1 MTNNN
6 NTSSLTHINNKPLR
20 ERIADILRELIIK
33 GELKPGDA
41 IVETEL
47 ASKLGVSRAPLRE
60 ALQTLNTEGLVEI
73 IPYYKTIVR
82 HLRQRDIR
90 ELYSLRS
97 TLETFASR
105 LIIEQDHPQDI
116 QLLRSICD
124 DMVTMAK
131 TGDAT
136 EASAIDHQ
144 FHDTVI
150 ALSDHNLLISTW
162 SSVSQRVHQV
172 LALRDMVRT
181 DTVAM
186 AESHYPL
193 VDALEKGDVQNAAR
207 EFEEHIMDARD
218 LTVKVWEDS
227 DDPSSGRHS

>member
-6 NTSSLTHINNKPLR
+6 PTSLPHINNQPLR
-20 ERIADILRELIIK
+20 ERIADILRDLIIK

-47 ASKLGVSRAPLRE
+47 ASSLGVSRAPLRE

-82 HLRQRDIR
+82 HLKQRDIT

-97 TLETFASR
+97 TLESFAAR
-105 LIIEQDHPQDI
+105 LIIEHNDPHDI
-116 QLLRSICD
+116 LQLRSICD
-124 DMVTMAK
+124 DMVMKAN
-131 TGDAT
+131 TGNTAET
-136 EASAIDHQ
+136 SAIDHQ
-144 FHDTVI
+144 FHDTLI

-181 DTVAM
+181 DIVSM
-186 AESHYPL
+186 AQSHYPL
-193 VDALEKGDVQNAAR
+193 VDALGEGDIQQAAQV
-207 EFEEHIMDARD
+207 FEMHILDARD
-218 LTVKVWEDS
+218 LTVKVWEES
-227 DDPSSGRHS
+227 DELSSGDRS

>member
-1 MTNNN
+1 MTNNP
-6 NTSSLTHINNKPLR
+6 SSLTHINNKPLR

-82 HLRQRDIR
+82 HLKRRDIT

-97 TLETFASR
+97 TLEAFASR
-105 LIIEQDHPQDI
+105 LIIEQDNPENI
-116 QLLRSICD
+116 QILRSICD
-124 DMVTMAK
+124 AMVTTAK
-131 TGDAT
+131 TGDTAET
-136 EASAIDHQ
+136 SAIDHQ

-181 DTVAM
+181 DIVPM
-186 AESHYPL
+186 AQSHYPL
-193 VDALEKGDVQNAAR
+193 VDALERGDIQHASR

-227 DDPSSGRHS
+227 DDPANGNHS

>member
-1 MTNNN
+1 MTNN

-20 ERIADILRELIIK
+20 ERIADILRDLIIK
-33 GELKPGDA
+33 GELKPGDS

-105 LIIEQDHPQDI
+105 LIIENNNPHDI
-116 QLLRSICD
+116 ELLRSICD
-124 DMVTMAK
+124 DMVAMAK
-131 TGDAT
+131 TGDAMK
-136 EASAIDHQ
+136 ASAIDHQ

-181 DTVAM
+181 DIVSM
-186 AESHYPL
+186 AQSHYPL
-193 VDALEKGDVQNAAR
+193 VDALEKRDVQQATH

-227 DDPSSGRHS
+227 DDLSNGRHS

>member
-6 NTSSLTHINNKPLR
+6 PSSLTHINNKPLR
-20 ERIADILRELIIK
+20 ERIADILRDLIIK

-82 HLRQRDIR
+82 HLKQRDIT

-97 TLETFASR
+97 TLETFATR
-105 LIIEQDHPQDI
+105 LIIEQNNPSHI
-116 QLLRSICD
+116 ELLRSICD
-124 DMVTMAK
+124 DMVTTAK
-131 TGDAT
+131 TGDTA
-136 EASAIDHQ
+136 ESSAIDHK
-144 FHDTVI
+144 FHDTII

-172 LALRDMVRT
+172 LALRDMVHT
-181 DTVAM
+181 DILSM

-193 VDALEKGDVQNAAR
+193 IDALEKGDIQETAR
-207 EFEEHIMDARD
+207 VFDDHIMDARD

-227 DDPSSGRHS
+227 DDLSNGDHS